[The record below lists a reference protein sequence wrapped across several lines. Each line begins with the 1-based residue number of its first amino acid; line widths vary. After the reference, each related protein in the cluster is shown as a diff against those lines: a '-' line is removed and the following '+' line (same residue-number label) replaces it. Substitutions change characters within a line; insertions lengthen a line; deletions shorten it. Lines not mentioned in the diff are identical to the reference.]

1 MYISKVLKIV
11 YKIWALNLMVFLKKS
26 GLNNFISPLT
36 QIIGLR
42 NITIGSNLRIASYS
56 RIESPNGKV
65 SLGNNNQIHRFSQ
78 IIPQGGT
85 IKIGS
90 FCSINPFVNIYG
102 PGDVTIGSYVR
113 IANSASIFAG
123 NHVYE
128 DSSKMIHDQG
138 MRSKGIIIEDDV
150 WIGTQAVICDG
161 VVIAKGCVIG
171 ANSVVTKSTKP
182 YEIYVGIPAKSIGKR
197 S

>member
-1 MYISKVLKIV
+1 MYISKVKKLF
-11 YKIWALNLMVFLKKS
+11 YKLWGLNLIFFLKKS
-26 GLNNFISPLT
+26 GFNNFISPLS
-36 QIIGLR
+36 QIIGKR
-42 NITIGSNLRIASYS
+42 NITIGSNIRIASYS
-56 RIESPNGKV
+56 RIEAPNGKI
-65 SLGNNNQIHRFSQ
+65 SIGNNNQIHRFSQ
-78 IIPQGGT
+78 IIAQEGS

-113 IANSASIFAG
+113 IANLTSIFAG

-128 DSSKMIHDQG
+128 DSSKMIHNQG
-138 MRSKGIIIEDDV
+138 MSSKGIIIEDDV
-150 WIGTQAVICDG
+150 WIGTQAIICDG

-171 ANSVVTKSTKP
+171 ANAVVTKSTKP
-182 YEIYVGIPAKSIGKR
+182 YEIYVGAPAKSIGKR